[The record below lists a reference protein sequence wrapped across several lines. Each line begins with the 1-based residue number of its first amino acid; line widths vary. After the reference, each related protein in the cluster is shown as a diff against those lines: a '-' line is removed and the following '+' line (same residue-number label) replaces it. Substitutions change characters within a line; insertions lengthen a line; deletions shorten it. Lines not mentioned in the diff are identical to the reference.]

1 MKRTT
6 SEHYPDM
13 DSGVLSTIT
22 DFAVDMSQRTNFFV
36 AILTSIVSSIVIGF
50 QNGDPLF
57 VLVSILLFLGIT

>member
-1 MKRTT
+1 MN
-6 SEHYPDM
+6 
-13 DSGVLSTIT
+13 SGVLSTIT